1 MWLKN
6 KKAKCLSLIS
16 FQEYDP
22 DLPPELSAAA
32 GVRDTSK
39 NANIVKFDG
48 GQINVA
54 KGSQDVRPP
63 LVRVGSYIVFFLPA
77 I

>member
-1 MWLKN
+1 M
-6 KKAKCLSLIS
+6 AKCLSLLIS

-22 DLPPELSAAA
+22 DLPPELAAAA
-32 GVRDTSK
+32 GVRDTSE
-39 NANIVKFDG
+39 NAHIVKLDG
-48 GQINVA
+48 GQIDIA

-63 LVRVGSYIVFFLPA
+63 LVCVGSYILLFSPA